1 MGLYGS
7 SWHWRRRQAQQSG
20 MSPLEWRQELFFSSN
35 CFGVPI
41 SPAASASRPEKT
53 SLQSAKFS
61 ALHSCTVSSFTALGI
76 GVDCFQVTARTYGF
90 PADLD
95 EAPSAWI

>member
-20 MSPLEWRQELFFSSN
+20 MSPLEWRQQLFF
-35 CFGVPI
+35 
-41 SPAASASRPEKT
+41 PATALAYLYHLQLLHRGRKKT